1 MSAQDYQVEELLERI
16 RRLESSD
23 AARRQAMPTEVIQA
37 PRREAPNRADI
48 QHSNFRADSV
58 NTAGRDMYV
67 VQLEERVRFLEG
79 LDKAHRTRRVF
90 FWLSGLCFIAAM
102 AMAVFT
108 ISRVSNMVSDTA
120 TQTTA
125 LQAFKQYVTFI
136 AIAAGIEVASIA
148 FLILGLLARPPRTAA

>member
-23 AARRQAMPTEVIQA
+23 AARH
-37 PRREAPNRADI
+37 EAPSRADI

-67 VQLEERVRFLEG
+67 VQLEERVKFLEG
-79 LDKAHRTRRVF
+79 IDRAHRARRVF
-90 FWLSGLCFIAAM
+90 FWLSGLCFVAAM

-108 ISRVSNMVSDTA
+108 ISRVSNMISDNE

-125 LQAFKQYVTFI
+125 LHAFKQYITFI

-148 FLILGLLARPPRTAA
+148 FLILGLLARPPRTAP